1 MRIFQIIIAILL
13 MLVILVQNRGTGL
26 SGVFGGDGNVYRSR
40 RGIEKNL
47 FLATIVLSILFFAI
61 SIATLLF

>member
-13 MLVILVQNRGTGL
+13 TLVILVQNRGTGL
-26 SGVFGGDGNVYRSR
+26 SGIFGGDGNVYRSR

-47 FLATIVLSILFFAI
+47 FIATIILSILFFAI